1 MNLKE
6 IKELT
11 RKDDDK
17 STFFK
22 EISRLIEIGHQRLF
36 VTPEDIR
43 KFFPTAENNLE
54 MLENVFEALQRA
66 DIPYIEKEGQ
76 AAEPM
81 EDEEKDYLS
90 KISSDD
96 SIGLY
101 FKEISRTSLLSA
113 EEEIALA

>member
-22 EISRLIEIGHQRLF
+22 EISRLIEIGHQRLL

-43 KFFPTAENNLE
+43 KIFQL
-54 MLENVFEALQRA
+54 R
-66 DIPYIEKEGQ
+66 
-76 AAEPM
+76 
-81 EDEEKDYLS
+81 
-90 KISSDD
+90 
-96 SIGLY
+96 
-101 FKEISRTSLLSA
+101 RTILR
-113 EEEIALA
+113 